1 MRLLWLFL
9 FFCEAGFSQLVELK
23 NFGENPGSLNAYIY
37 VPKSISNEKNVPL
50 VVALHGCSQTAH
62 NIAEET
68 GWNTLAEKHGFI
80 VLYPEQKI
88 ANNASRCFNWFS
100 KKDIKRNGE
109 SKSIKNMIDHVIQNY
124 AIEKSS
130 VHIYGL
136 SAGGALTAAMLA
148 QYPDQF
154 QSGAVLAGGAYGLAK
169 NAAQAYKVMKGKDK
183 TYTTPKQLAGLV
195 QDLLSTEQ
203 SYPKLI
209 VLYGTEDK
217 VVHPKNS
224 EKLILQWIGLNP
236 NETFKENIAFLLN
249 GQVTRKA
256 YLTQENKE
264 YIIEYKLSNFG
275 HFLPVDPGTADNQGG
290 KIGQFSKAIGFFS
303 TYYIARDMGLMER
316 K

>member
-1 MRLLWLFL
+1 
-9 FFCEAGFSQLVELK
+9 
-23 NFGENPGSLNAYIY
+23 
-37 VPKSISNEKNVPL
+37 
-50 VVALHGCSQTAH
+50 
-62 NIAEET
+62 
-68 GWNTLAEKHGFI
+68 
-80 VLYPEQKI
+80 
-88 ANNASRCFNWFS
+88 
-100 KKDIKRNGE
+100 
-109 SKSIKNMIDHVIQNY
+109 
-124 AIEKSS
+124 
-130 VHIYGL
+130 
-136 SAGGALTAAMLA
+136 MLA

-183 TYTTPKQLAGLV
+183 TYTTSKQLAGLV
-195 QDLLSTEQ
+195 QDLHSTEQ

-256 YLTQENKE
+256 YLTRENKE
-264 YIIEYKLSNFG
+264 NVIEYKLSNFG
-275 HFLPVDPGTADNQGG
+275 HFLPIDPGTADNQGG

-303 TYYIARDMGLMER
+303 TYYIAQDMGLVER